1 MSKLALDSFG
11 ASYILDYMAYIR
23 SLDEFDRKF
32 SHFAVHGKVVPAQ
45 RLEGIESTDAEQAPS
60 PGVRRW
66 WDLLCARLRGYLRP
80 RMFACYFVAS
90 LLWAVYSL
98 SALLVCLLAI
108 ASHSRLR

>member
-1 MSKLALDSFG
+1 
-11 ASYILDYMAYIR
+11 MAYIR
-23 SLDEFDRKF
+23 SLDEFDRKL
-32 SHFAVHGKVVPAQ
+32 SHFAAHGKVVPAQ
-45 RLEGIESTDAEQAPS
+45 DAEQAPS

-66 WDLLCARLRGYLRP
+66 WALLCARLGGYLRL
-80 RMFACYFVAS
+80 RMFAFYFVAS